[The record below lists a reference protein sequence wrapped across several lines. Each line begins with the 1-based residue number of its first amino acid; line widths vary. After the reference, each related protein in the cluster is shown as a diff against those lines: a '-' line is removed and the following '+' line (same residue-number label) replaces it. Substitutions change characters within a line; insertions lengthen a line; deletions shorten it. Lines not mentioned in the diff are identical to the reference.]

1 MADGIAATHLLAG
14 LSDESMSD
22 SFASNIHTTMQ
33 SQSASVRRGGF
44 RVNPSEALTASTA
57 VMAGIVRA
65 AKGASEIAAGVLS
78 PAASSLN
85 GPISDLRRYSAAKV
99 PLADVEQVC
108 RKFDVTI
115 NDVALAAITESYRN
129 VLIQR
134 GERPRFDSL
143 RTLVPVSTRS
153 NSALSKTDN
162 RVSLMLPNLPVDQEN
177 PLQRLRIVHSRLT
190 RAKAGGQ
197 RQFGNTL
204 MAIANRL
211 PFPMTAWAVGLLMRL
226 PQRGVVTVATNVP
239 GPRRPLQ
246 IMGRRVLDLYPV
258 SPIAMQ
264 LRTSVAML
272 SYADDLYFGILADYD
287 VVADAGQLARGIED
301 AVARLVA
308 ISKRRKVTRRRGAL
322 SLVV

>member
-1 MADGIAATHLLAG
+1 M
-14 LSDESMSD
+14 
-22 SFASNIHTTMQ
+22 
-33 SQSASVRRGGF
+33 
-44 RVNPSEALTASTA
+44 
-57 VMAGIVRA
+57 
-65 AKGASEIAAGVLS
+65 
-78 PAASSLN
+78 N

>member
-1 MADGIAATHLLAG
+1 
-14 LSDESMSD
+14 
-22 SFASNIHTTMQ
+22 
-33 SQSASVRRGGF
+33 
-44 RVNPSEALTASTA
+44 
-57 VMAGIVRA
+57 
-65 AKGASEIAAGVLS
+65 
-78 PAASSLN
+78 
-85 GPISDLRRYSAAKV
+85 
-99 PLADVEQVC
+99 
-108 RKFDVTI
+108 
-115 NDVALAAITESYRN
+115 
-129 VLIQR
+129 
-134 GERPRFDSL
+134 
-143 RTLVPVSTRS
+143 
-153 NSALSKTDN
+153 
-162 RVSLMLPNLPVDQEN
+162 
-177 PLQRLRIVHSRLT
+177 
-190 RAKAGGQ
+190 
-197 RQFGNTL
+197 

-308 ISKRRKVTRRRGAL
+308 ISKRRKVTRRRGHYRWLCDEASQAKVWL
-322 SLVV
+322 RSGSGPNLKWRPVISHGITRTQ